1 MNIAN
6 RAIREFRI
14 KMAALL
20 ILRKVLF
27 VATVWGLLW
36 GTIVIVLRAAIGM
49 PRLPLL
55 AGGVA
60 LILAVGWAVVAA
72 LRQLPGRTSVR
83 ASLDKHSD
91 SGGLMMAAET
101 ADLGSWTNLLSP
113 VRMPRLRWRG
123 KVSWARFAG
132 AVLFVCISFLIP
144 ERFVE
149 ISRAQPLDIREE
161 VNQLAA
167 GIDVLKEEEIIELT
181 QAETLEEKL
190 AEVQAEASGEDPVKT
205 WEALDHLTDLLSQES
220 KEAAEDALAATE
232 RITEAET
239 LAEALINEG
248 SEMETGLFAESMTAL
263 SGLLQEAAKEDAL
276 LASQLPELDG
286 DLSSLTPEQLK
297 AISAALRLS
306 KGNISDRLANLNK
319 VNLIELDTLKACE
332 KLGQC
337 NSEGL
342 AAFLADNSEK
352 MAASE
357 GVGLWCRNALGAI
370 NRGPGHV
377 PMIWSEG
384 GTSADGAKF
393 KAEVLPL
400 SNIASLEDSEVIG
413 LSSAAPTVEKSG
425 VTPRSGGLNGATAG
439 GGSSFTQTVLPR
451 HKGAVKRYFERP

>member
-1 MNIAN
+1 MNIEN
-6 RAIREFRI
+6 RAIRKFRI

-20 ILRKVLF
+20 ILRKALF
-27 VATVWGLLW
+27 VATAWGLLW
-36 GTIVIVLRAAIGM
+36 GTVVIVLRAAIGM

-55 AGGVA
+55 AGGAA
-60 LILAVGWAVVAA
+60 LILAIGWAVAAA
-72 LRQLPGRTSVR
+72 LRQLPGRSAVR
-83 ASLDKHSD
+83 ASLDKHSE

-101 ADLGSWTNLLSP
+101 ANLGSWNNLLSP
-113 VRMPRLRWRG
+113 VRTPRLRWRG

-132 AVLFVCISFLIP
+132 AVLFVCVSFLIP
-144 ERFVE
+144 ERLVE

-181 QAETLEEKL
+181 QAETLEQKL

-220 KEAAEDALAATE
+220 KEAAEDALGATE
-232 RITEAET
+232 RLTEAET
-239 LAEALINEG
+239 LAESLINEG
-248 SEMETGLFAESMTAL
+248 SDMDSGLLDESMMTL
-263 SGLLQEAAKEDAL
+263 SGLVQEAAKENAL
-276 LASQLPELDG
+276 LESQLPELEG
-286 DLSSLTPEQLK
+286 DLSSLSPEQLK
-297 AISAALRLS
+297 AISDALRLS
-306 KGNISDRLANLNK
+306 KGDIADKLANLNK

-337 NSEGL
+337 NSNGL
-342 AAFLADNSEK
+342 AAFLAENSEK
-352 MAASE
+352 MSVSE
-357 GVGLWCRNALGAI
+357 CVGLWCRNALGAI

-377 PMIWSEG
+377 PMTWSE

-393 KAEVLPL
+393 QAEVLPL

-413 LSSAAPTVEKSG
+413 LSAAAPTVETSG
-425 VTPRSGGLNGATAG
+425 AAPQSGGLNGAAAG
-439 GGSSFTQTVLPR
+439 GGSAFNQTVLPR

>member
-1 MNIAN
+1 MNIEN
-6 RAIREFRI
+6 RAIRKFRI

-20 ILRKVLF
+20 ILRKALF
-27 VATVWGLLW
+27 VTTAWGLLW
-36 GTIVIVLRAAIGM
+36 GTVVIVLRAAIGM

-55 AGGVA
+55 AGGAA
-60 LILAVGWAVVAA
+60 LILAIGWAVAAA
-72 LRQLPGRTSVR
+72 LRQLPGRSAVR
-83 ASLDKHSD
+83 ASLDKHSE

-101 ADLGSWTNLLSP
+101 ADLGSWKNLLSP
-113 VRMPRLRWRG
+113 VRTPRPRWRG

-132 AVLFVCISFLIP
+132 AVLFVCVSFLIP

-167 GIDVLKEEEIIELT
+167 GIDVLKEEETIELT
-181 QAETLEEKL
+181 QAETLEQKL
-190 AEVQAEASGEDPVKT
+190 TEVQAEASGEDPVKT

-232 RITEAET
+232 RLTEAET
-239 LAEALINEG
+239 LAESLINEG
-248 SEMETGLFAESMTAL
+248 SDMDSGLLDESMMAL
-263 SGLLQEAAKEDAL
+263 SGLVQEAAKENAL
-276 LASQLPELDG
+276 LESQLPELVG

-297 AISAALRLS
+297 AISDALRLS
-306 KGNISDRLANLNK
+306 KGDIADKLANLNK
-319 VNLIELDTLKACE
+319 VNLIELDTLKSCE

-337 NSEGL
+337 NSNGL
-342 AAFLADNSEK
+342 AAFLAENSEK
-352 MAASE
+352 MSVSE
-357 GVGLWCRNALGAI
+357 CVGVWCRNALGAI

-377 PMIWSEG
+377 PMTWSE

-393 KAEVLPL
+393 EAEVLPL

-413 LSSAAPTVEKSG
+413 LSAAAPTVETSG
-425 VTPRSGGLNGATAG
+425 AAPQSGGLNGAAAG
-439 GGSSFTQTVLPR
+439 GGSAFNQTVLPR